1 MRPVANRVCVLRA
14 RIRGANP
21 LPSSIKDK
29 EQVCHLKNQA
39 PSNETNSSPRNGT
52 RSPRGRNFLESA
64 IPTLAMLCHWYA
76 VVEKCMDDVTYGDEI
91 QVAYSNEDGDVK
103 ALPQLTT
110 LKQAS
115 AEIRAINKQL
125 EIVNQLPA
133 EKPKKRETPLNVIQ
147 SNRFTRAKNSRT
159 A

>member
-1 MRPVANRVCVLRA
+1 MSLEK
-14 RIRGANP
+14 
-21 LPSSIKDK
+21 PSSI
-29 EQVCHLKNQA
+29 ER
-39 PSNETNSSPRNGT
+39 NEFKSQKWDEITK
-52 RSPRGRNFLESA
+52 GRNFPESA

-125 EIVNQLPA
+125 GIVDQLPA
-133 EKPKKRETPLNVIQ
+133 EQPKKRETPLNVIQ
-147 SNRFTRAKNSRT
+147 SNRFARAKNSRT

>member
-1 MRPVANRVCVLRA
+1 MSLEK
-14 RIRGANP
+14 
-21 LPSSIKDK
+21 PSSI
-29 EQVCHLKNQA
+29 ER
-39 PSNETNSSPRNGT
+39 NEFKSQKWDEITK
-52 RSPRGRNFLESA
+52 GRNFPESS

-125 EIVNQLPA
+125 GIVDQLPA

-147 SNRFTRAKNSRT
+147 SNRFARAKNSRT